1 MVSDACAKL
10 RFQLLRVS
18 HSTCRTLVKRA
29 SSRTTSLW
37 ALRGS
42 NEGNHHCTSWA
53 TVLCFLH
60 ADDAFVGCLTLAPTN
75 AEAAER
81 DGRAWIGS
89 PPLKLL
95 QRQQSKTFSL
105 CRTFEPTVWMWMQ
118 RGTIEFIGGSF
129 FYPSTFLKAF
139 SG

>member
-1 MVSDACAKL
+1 MTWANCLPRFINHHGIGCLCQAEISTASCITSDMLDIGQESFIADDVSLGAA
-10 RFQLLRVS
+10 RIER
-18 HSTCRTLVKRA
+18 
-29 SSRTTSLW
+29 
-37 ALRGS
+37 
-42 NEGNHHCTSWA
+42 GNHHCTSWA

-118 RGTIEFIGGSF
+118 RGTIEFIG
-129 FYPSTFLKAF
+129 
-139 SG
+139 